1 MKRGSKGRLPGT
13 DRTHACFPLNALT
26 IPHFLPCPIS
36 KYIAPK
42 KIQVSSSHQQNKNIS
57 LCSLERMIM
66 FLCFSKLLEGPHLE
80 KRELDLTEVTCK
92 TCKYK
97 KQQTKTD
104 HPEHINGIVS
114 FYPDLERQKNSVNI
128 RTDNRNREKPNHE
141 AQKVQ
146 TAGRCDKPVD
156 QVTNDLVFNSFP
168 SFQTQ

>member
-26 IPHFLPCPIS
+26 ISHFLPCPIS

-42 KIQVSSSHQQNKNIS
+42 KFQVSTSHQQNKTIS
-57 LCSLERMIM
+57 LCSLEIMIM
-66 FLCFSKLLEGPHLE
+66 FLCFSKPLGGPHLE

-92 TCKYK
+92 TCEYK

-114 FYPDLERQKNSVNI
+114 FYPDVEWEARWPHGQCTRLRSERSAFEPWPGTLCCVLGQDTSL
-128 RTDNRNREKPNHE
+128 P
-141 AQKVQ
+141 Q
-146 TAGRCDKPVD
+146 C
-156 QVTNDLVFNSFP
+156 LS
-168 SFQTQ
+168 